1 MHQLE
6 KPTPFYIDNTS
17 AIFTATGDGI
27 KSKSKHVDRRFHY
40 IRDLIQSN
48 QLVIHHIPSEEM
60 LADHLTKPLGPQA
73 IQHALELNNM
83 I

>member
-6 KPTPFYIDNTS
+6 APTPFYIDNSS
-17 AIFTATGDGI
+17 AIFTATGDGL
-27 KSKSKHVDRRFHY
+27 KSKSKHIDRRFHF

-48 QLVIHHIPSEEM
+48 QLMIHHIPTDEQ

-73 IQHALELNNM
+73 IQHALQLNNM